1 MYIKSISLS
10 NFKKF
15 DKLSV
20 AFPSDIT
27 VVKGPNEQGK
37 SSLLA
42 ALLAGLFYDPKK
54 SNQQISSLKSWQSDK
69 LYELVTGIEHNGE
82 DIVLSKNFET
92 KELLLENKTTGK
104 KLNTFAAIGDEL
116 YTIGA
121 LRSLA
126 LFENT
131 ACVRHDALAQMTEGK
146 KEISQALQALMTASG
161 ENVSS
166 EKILKKLGDGIASL
180 QRGTKQQAKT
190 PGLLKQLDADLAVLA
205 GKKTAIA
212 SALADLAAKSA
223 HAGELAA
230 LERISKREYD
240 AKESQYQKNI
250 AYFKTMQE
258 LEKLHAQADKANA
271 DYNALMDIENKKGY
285 LSVQQEKMKTLKAI
299 DWEKLYAQRE
309 ALSVKK
315 EKQKNILEEAE
326 RLAKEKKKT
335 KIHVKI
341 SHVAVSALLA
351 ALGFLGFV
359 RVELFAAWVL
369 SAVAFAYSFVFRR
382 GIVVHTGVQLGA
394 ESESLAHE
402 IAVLEKQHTSIMDE
416 NGVSSIEELVQKV
429 KRYNEFGVE
438 REKLESKEEGILRG
452 GRRDNFKKER
462 TELLKRIAI
471 EEAKISDEE
480 KASPPSPSAQR
491 LLEVDRERHKQELD
505 KLDKEIAHVN
515 AILHSQYSR
524 EDLAETEEEM
534 EYKQAQKVNA
544 ERKLETLQVLA
555 DALAEAQIRTI
566 AQSRSVI
573 EQYMRRYLPAI
584 TDGRYTNV
592 KIKDDLSFEV
602 WSDEKKG
609 MIVPEENLSKGT
621 IDQFYLV
628 ARFAVLALL
637 NKGVKS
643 PVLLDDP
650 FSAFDASRREKAREM
665 LQDLS
670 GAFQII
676 LFTHSSDYDGWGT
689 VVQL

>member
-1 MYIKSISLS
+1 MYLKSIAIK

-15 DKLSV
+15 SNLTV
-20 AFPSDIT
+20 NFPSDIT

-54 SNQQISSLKSWQSDK
+54 SNQQIASLKSWHADK
-69 LYELVTGIEHNGE
+69 LYEIVTNIEHNGE
-82 DIVLSKNFET
+82 DIQLLKNFET

-104 KLNTFAAIGDEL
+104 KYNTFSSVSDEL
-116 YTIGA
+116 YEIGA

-131 ACVRHDALAQMTEGK
+131 ACVKHDALARMSEGK

-161 ENVSS
+161 ENISS
-166 EKILKKLGDGIASL
+166 EKILKKLSLVIASL

-190 PGLLKQLDADLAVLA
+190 PGLLKQLDADLAALA
-205 GKKTAIA
+205 AKK
-212 SALADLAAKSA
+212 SVVESELADLAEKSA
-223 HAGELAA
+223 HLGELTA
-230 LERISKREYD
+230 RFSIVKREYD
-240 AKESQYQKNI
+240 AKEGQYRKNI
-250 AYFKTMQE
+250 AYFKTVQE
-258 LEKLHAQADKANA
+258 LEKLHAQANSANA
-271 DYNALMDIENKKGY
+271 DYNTLMDIENKKGY
-285 LSVQQEKMKTLKAI
+285 LSVQQEKMKALKAI

-315 EKQKNILEEAE
+315 EKEKNIREEAR
-326 RLAKEKKKT
+326 RLVTQKKKVT
-335 KIHVKI
+335 TRV
-341 SHVAVSALLA
+341 SMAHVAVSAALL

-369 SAVAFAYSFVFRR
+369 FAVAFTYSFVFRR
-382 GIVVHTGVQLGA
+382 GIVMHTGVQLGA

-402 IAVLEKQHTSIMDE
+402 VAVLEKQYGKTLQE
-416 NGVSSIEELVQKV
+416 NAVSSIEELVQKA
-429 KRYNEFGVE
+429 KRYNEFGLE

-452 GRRDNFKKER
+452 GSRVHFKKER
-462 TELLKRIAI
+462 DELLKRIAI

-480 KASPPSPSAQR
+480 KVSPPTPQEQR
-491 LLEVDRERHKQELD
+491 LLEMDREKQKQEVER
-505 KLDKEIAHVN
+505 LDKEMARVN
-515 AILHSQYSR
+515 AILHSQYSK
-524 EDLAETEEEM
+524 EDLAKLEEEL
-534 EYKQAQKVNA
+534 EYKQAKKVNA
-544 ERKLETLQVLA
+544 ERKLETIQLFADVLT
-555 DALAEAQIRTI
+555 EAQRKTI
-566 AQSRSVI
+566 AQSRVAI

-643 PVLLDDP
+643 LVLLDDP
-650 FSAFDASRREKAREM
+650 FSAFDATRREKTKEM
-665 LQDLS
+665 LADVS
-670 GAFQII
+670 GSFQII

-689 VVQL
+689 VVTL